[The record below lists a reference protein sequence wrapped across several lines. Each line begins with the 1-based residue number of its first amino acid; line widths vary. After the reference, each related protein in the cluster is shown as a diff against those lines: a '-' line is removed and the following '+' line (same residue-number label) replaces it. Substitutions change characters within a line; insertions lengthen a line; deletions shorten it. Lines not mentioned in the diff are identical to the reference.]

1 MAAIMMYADT
11 KKDVHTSVEIHYN
24 ECRHELTPR
33 GEGASEGCRPK
44 LPRWPFSISD
54 CTLLRAPPWM
64 GVWYGIRAE
73 SQAFF
78 YNVLHFLTT
87 VLQCACQEFSP
98 VAPCASHRLALVS
111 APRQPVDVMHIREQ
125 WAKRKF
131 GVVTCMGERRVLFA
145 ERCISFVGE

>member
-1 MAAIMMYADT
+1 MMYADT

-54 CTLLRAPPWM
+54 CTQLRAPPWM
-64 GVWYGIRAE
+64 EVWYGIRVE

-78 YNVLHFLTT
+78 CNALHFFDH
-87 VLQCACQEFSP
+87 QSYK
-98 VAPCASHRLALVS
+98 SH
-111 APRQPVDVMHIREQ
+111 
-125 WAKRKF
+125 
-131 GVVTCMGERRVLFA
+131 A
-145 ERCISFVGE
+145 ERLVVAFVVPDNL